1 MQNLPT
7 AEVYEKEFK
16 YMPWGILI
24 SEILE
29 LVKKT
34 PENGTVLDLMCGPG
48 YLLQKIKELRPD
60 LELKGVD
67 MESEFIDFAKEKYKG
82 IDFVT
87 TDASD
92 WNTDETYNLILVT
105 GGVHHLPYE
114 KQESFISKVS
124 SLLEAD
130 GMAIV
135 ADPYIDDYTNEEERK
150 IGAAKLGYEYLV
162 ASMKNGA
169 DIDIQKACISIMEN
183 DVLGIEFKNS
193 INRFKPILEK
203 YFTTVEMH
211 KTWPTEQ
218 SQYGDYYF
226 VLSNSK

>member
-1 MQNLPT
+1 
-7 AEVYEKEFK
+7 
-16 YMPWGILI
+16 MPWGILI
-24 SEILE
+24 TEILE

-60 LELKGVD
+60 LKLTGVD
-67 MESEFIDFAKEKYKG
+67 MEPQFMDFARKKYKG
-82 IDFVT
+82 IYFVT
-87 TDASD
+87 ADTSNWDT
-92 WNTDETYNLILVT
+92 NETYNLILVT

-124 SLLEAD
+124 KLLHPD
-130 GMAIV
+130 GLAII
-135 ADPYIDDYTNEEERK
+135 ADPYINDYTNEEERK

-169 DIDIQKACISIMEN
+169 DTDIQKACMSIMEN

-193 INRFKPILEK
+193 INQFKPVLEK
-203 YFTTVEMH
+203 YFSAVQMH
-211 KTWPTEQ
+211 KTWPAEET
-218 SQYGDYYF
+218 QYGDYYF
-226 VLSNSK
+226 VLSNPK